1 MKRDKKDIIIA
12 LIYITAALI
21 LLNVLKELFGLDIAQ
36 APRLGG

>member
-1 MKRDKKDIIIA
+1 MKRNTLEIIIA

>member
-1 MKRDKKDIIIA
+1 MKRDKQDIIIA